1 MGHLVC
7 DEQLPL
13 HRLRLVVQQGGL
25 QGQAGMSSL
34 RQRSEMMNKLEL
46 IGLAKLEEY
55 LYKVLERLQDKE
67 EGRQEHLRTFTKG
80 DLERAIDVVKALKEN
95 NKD

>member
-1 MGHLVC
+1 
-7 DEQLPL
+7 
-13 HRLRLVVQQGGL
+13 
-25 QGQAGMSSL
+25 
-34 RQRSEMMNKLEL
+34 MMNKLEL
-46 IGLAKLEEY
+46 IGLQELEGY

-80 DLERAIDVVKALKEN
+80 DLERAIDVVRALKEN